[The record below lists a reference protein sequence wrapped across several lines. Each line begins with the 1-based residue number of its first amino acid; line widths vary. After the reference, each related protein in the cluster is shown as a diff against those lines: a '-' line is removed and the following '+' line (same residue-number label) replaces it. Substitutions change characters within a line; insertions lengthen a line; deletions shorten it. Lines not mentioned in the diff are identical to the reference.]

1 MFDLVNKP
9 KLILP
14 QISTV
19 QHTSRETLSG
29 QVWEDLLIAWQEH
42 LTPYRKKKFA
52 SMKRNKVVWWYGEE
66 TPSIAKK
73 L

>member
-19 QHTSRETLSG
+19 QHKSRETLSG
-29 QVWEDLLIAWQEH
+29 QVWEDLIAWQEH

-52 SMKRNKVVWWYGEE
+52 SMK
-66 TPSIAKK
+66 
-73 L
+73 